1 MRPAFWRGGRER
13 REIERE
19 RESVCVCVRER
30 EREKKRE
37 TREKKKRKRPTDIQT
52 DRQTKLE
59 YYIRLAF
66 LRGSAAPRP
75 SRTLV
80 SSVETRESSKQHL
93 T

>member
-1 MRPAFWRGGRER
+1 MSSAVSNFHASRLMRPAFWRGGRER

-52 DRQTKLE
+52 DRQTELK
-59 YYIRLAF
+59 YYF
-66 LRGSAAPRP
+66 LCFFNLSHN
-75 SRTLV
+75 LFI
-80 SSVETRESSKQHL
+80 H
-93 T
+93 